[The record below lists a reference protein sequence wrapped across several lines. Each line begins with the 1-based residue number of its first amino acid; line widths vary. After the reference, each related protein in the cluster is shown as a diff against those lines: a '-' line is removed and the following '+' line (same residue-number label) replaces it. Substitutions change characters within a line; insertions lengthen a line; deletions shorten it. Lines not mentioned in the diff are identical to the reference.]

1 MPAMPL
7 MYRLILNSSSSDRTV
22 GRMMILE
29 LAFTAS
35 AERLAARPAHRSI
48 LARLHEEGRLL
59 AAGPWADDSGALLVF
74 DVERAELR
82 RILDADPYYRTP
94 GVEVAGIREWAPV
107 VGPMR

>member
-1 MPAMPL
+1 ML
-7 MYRLILNSSSSDRTV
+7 
-22 GRMMILE
+22 ILE

-35 AERLAARPAHRSI
+35 PERLAARPAHRSL

-74 DVERAELR
+74 DVERTELE

-94 GVEVAGIREWAPV
+94 GVKVTGIREWAPV
-107 VGPMR
+107 VGPGC

>member
-1 MPAMPL
+1 
-7 MYRLILNSSSSDRTV
+7 
-22 GRMMILE
+22 MMILE

-35 AERLAARPAHRSI
+35 PERLAARPAHRLF
-48 LARLHEEGRLL
+48 LARLHEEGCLL

-94 GVEVAGIREWAPV
+94 GVEVAAIREWAPV

>member
-1 MPAMPL
+1 MPQ
-7 MYRLILNSSSSDRTV
+7 MYRPILTSSSSDRTV
-22 GRMMILE
+22 GRMLILE

-35 AERLAARPAHRSI
+35 PERLAARPAHRSL

-74 DVERAELR
+74 DVQRTELE

-94 GVEVAGIREWAPV
+94 GVEVTGIREWAPV
-107 VGPMR
+107 VGPGC